1 MVAEDLALEHEAL
14 VHVEHEVLH
23 VDGLEEVL
31 GLVHHEVED
40 RHAQHF
46 HDLRSHEFF
55 PYGCL
60 VDRAQDLDFVLG

>member
-1 MVAEDLALEHEAL
+1 MAEDLALEHEAL

-23 VDGLEEVL
+23 VDRFEEVL

-40 RHAQHF
+40 RHAQHL

-55 PYGCL
+55 PNGCL
-60 VDRAQDLDFVLG
+60 VNGAQDLNFVLG